1 MFTPPAPPYSSNI
14 GKVKDDE
21 AGMDVDIMEKNDFK
35 KQVEAWRWLKENSG
49 AAWRLEAHLILA
61 PQKIDKLGEKFEDTL
76 DEIECKEKGLK
87 KEKRVIN
94 NQTIEITEK
103 KRITKNWVED
113 QKN

>member
-1 MFTPPAPPYSSNI
+1 MSLPPTPPPGFNI
-14 GKVKDDE
+14 GKMRDSE
-21 AGMDVDIMEKNDFK
+21 AAMEVEIMEKVDIK